1 MRKFKKI
8 DWFYAICAYFMT
20 FGFIGVIFNAL
31 SVVMPWS
38 VSIFIILY
46 LAYWMIRYISDT
58 KAAFFAQM
66 EIMREK
72 TEEDIKS
79 WK

>member
-20 FGFIGVIFNAL
+20 FGLVGIIFNAL

-38 VSIFIILY
+38 ISIFIILY
-46 LAYWMIRYISDT
+46 LAYWMIRYVKDL
-58 KAAFFAQM
+58 KDAFFAHM

-72 TEEDIKS
+72 QKKI
-79 WK
+79 